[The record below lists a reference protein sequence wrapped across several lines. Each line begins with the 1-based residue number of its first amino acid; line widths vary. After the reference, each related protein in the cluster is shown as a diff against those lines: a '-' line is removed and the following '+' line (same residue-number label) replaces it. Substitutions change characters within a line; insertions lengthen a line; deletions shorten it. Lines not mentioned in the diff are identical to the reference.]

1 MEIEKETILLMS
13 KGDKKA
19 YETMFRRFYPKVHR
33 FVAMLL
39 KNEDDADDVSQLIFL
54 KVWNKR
60 EKFADIQN
68 FDSYLFIL
76 AKYTVIN
83 YISSKHIIPIDIDSL
98 PDRYA
103 NESSPH
109 DDVVAKDTQ
118 LLIDMV
124 VESMP
129 QQRQMI
135 YRMSRE
141 QHLKNEEIAQ
151 RLGIQKKTV
160 ENHLNLALK
169 EIKNGRKESHW
180 MWYIFPQL
188 KGLGRSY
195 TSDFYGIVD
204 LDEAKA
210 LCRLLKEFPHMH
222 AWVSFS
228 AKDGEHINSGERI
241 AECAMWLDSQ
251 EQVIAIG
258 VNCTAPQ
265 HIPSLIE
272 QIKAVSSK
280 PIIVY
285 PNGQCEPI

>member
-1 MEIEKETILLMS
+1 MS

-60 EKFADIQN
+60 EK
-68 FDSYLFIL
+68 FIL

-169 EIKNGRKESHW
+169 EIK
-180 MWYIFPQL
+180 
-188 KGLGRSY
+188 
-195 TSDFYGIVD
+195 
-204 LDEAKA
+204 KA
-210 LCRLLKEFPHMH
+210 LYLMILLPWH
-222 AWVSFS
+222 WV
-228 AKDGEHINSGERI
+228 
-241 AECAMWLDSQ
+241 
-251 EQVIAIG
+251 
-258 VNCTAPQ
+258 
-265 HIPSLIE
+265 
-272 QIKAVSSK
+272 
-280 PIIVY
+280 
-285 PNGQCEPI
+285 